1 MRKDFTINGI
11 MKDSKEEQMQQI
23 QINNKYLE
31 FQNGIISYRSPTV
44 EKVISYNK
52 DDEKSFIA
60 ALMQII
66 NLIEFK

>member
-1 MRKDFTINGI
+1 
-11 MKDSKEEQMQQI
+11 MQQI

-52 DDEKSFIA
+52 DDEKSFSS
-60 ALMQII
+60 I
-66 NLIEFK
+66 NANNQFN

>member
-1 MRKDFTINGI
+1 
-11 MKDSKEEQMQQI
+11 MQQI

-31 FQNGIISYRSPTV
+31 FQNGIISYRSKK
-44 EKVISYNK
+44 EKKVISYNK

-66 NLIEFK
+66 NLIEFE

>member
-1 MRKDFTINGI
+1 
-11 MKDSKEEQMQQI
+11 MQQI
-23 QINNKYLE
+23 QINNKY
-31 FQNGIISYRSPTV
+31 GIISYRSPTV

-66 NLIEFK
+66 NLIEFE